1 MAFFVH
7 KAQAASLVARPSASG
22 HQGAASAS
30 PKVSVLGLAFGMKES
45 KGYEEVEL
53 PKNTQM
59 LPVLQASRNID
70 PQARAGNEVLIVADS
85 ALSGENLGVNGASD
99 ANNAFI
105 PTSDQISLYTVRPG
119 DTLEQIA
126 LMYDVNVSTI
136 RVANDLTPSEKIKPD
151 QVLVILPVAG
161 VKYTTK
167 AKGDTIARIAK
178 AYGADAAKVAEFN
191 GIPASQALAANVSI
205 IIPDAEGTVGLGHSD
220 TKKPSSTKTKPSKS
234 SSVAKSGAGY
244 FSCPVRGGV
253 MTQGIHGHNGV
264 DLASSL
270 GAPIYAAADG
280 EVIIARSGGWGGGY
294 GTYVVIK
301 HSNGMQTL
309 YGHMSSVSV
318 SVGER
323 VAKGSRIG
331 GMGNTGDS
339 SGVHLHYEVRGGSNV
354 SCSGMKKAY

>member
-1 MAFFVH
+1 
-7 KAQAASLVARPSASG
+7 
-22 HQGAASAS
+22 
-30 PKVSVLGLAFGMKES
+30 
-45 KGYEEVEL
+45 
-53 PKNTQM
+53 
-59 LPVLQASRNID
+59 
-70 PQARAGNEVLIVADS
+70 
-85 ALSGENLGVNGASD
+85 
-99 ANNAFI
+99 
-105 PTSDQISLYTVRPG
+105 
-119 DTLEQIA
+119 
-126 LMYDVNVSTI
+126 
-136 RVANDLTPSEKIKPD
+136 
-151 QVLVILPVAG
+151 
-161 VKYTTK
+161 
-167 AKGDTIARIAK
+167 
-178 AYGADAAKVAEFN
+178 
-191 GIPASQALAANVSI
+191 
-205 IIPDAEGTVGLGHSD
+205 
-220 TKKPSSTKTKPSKS
+220 
-234 SSVAKSGAGY
+234 
-244 FSCPVRGGV
+244 

-309 YGHMSSVSV
+309 YGHMSSISV